1 MQEKK
6 DSQICNK
13 RSFFLNKEKYTA
25 RSRMKRLVPREKNT
39 EVQQTFRYTMVKLP
53 EPLKKK

>member
-6 DSQICNK
+6 TVRYVIKMFS
-13 RSFFLNKEKYTA
+13 LNKEKYTA
-25 RSRMKRLVPREKNT
+25 RSSMKRLGPREKNT
-39 EVQQTFRYTMVKLP
+39 EVEQTFRYTMVKLP